1 MLLKLTG
8 QAEKIQLF
16 EISDNLFDELKSNE
30 ELRKEFKIPYVKSEE
45 GKTWTKLPPDF
56 KYKNENE
63 CKEVFSTIIN
73 TYAELNIGDKLIDVE
88 LMKWEEGVE
97 YKEVEEKFAFDDKK
111 YLKLNRTYFC
121 GTHPKSGQKGS
132 LGIIDTPEKGISLN
146 SGFSV
151 IKKRLWFGPNSVE
164 DGFEV
169 SYRNNQYGKFN
180 EFIFDTD
187 SGSDNFILE
196 NGKVAEWWTTLA
208 QQEMKDE

>member
-8 QAEKIQLF
+8 DALKIQLF
-16 EISDNLFDELKSNE
+16 EISDSLFDELKSNKD
-30 ELRKEFKIPYVKSEE
+30 LRKEFKIPFVKSEE
-45 GKTWTKLPPDF
+45 GETWTKLPSDF

-73 TYAELNIGDKLIDVE
+73 TVPEIQFGDKSEDVE
-88 LMKWEEGVE
+88 CMEWEEGVE
-97 YKEVEEKFAFDDKK
+97 FKEVEEKYAIDDKK
-111 YLKLNRTYFC
+111 YLLLQRLFNC
-121 GTHPKSGQKGS
+121 GTWKEFHKGS
-132 LGIIDTPEKGISLN
+132 LGIIDTPEKEISLN

-151 IKKRLWFGPNSVE
+151 VKKRLWFGSDQVE
-164 DGFEV
+164 NGFAV
-169 SYRNNQYGKFN
+169 SYKNDQYGKFN

-187 SGSDNFILE
+187 GGSDNFILE